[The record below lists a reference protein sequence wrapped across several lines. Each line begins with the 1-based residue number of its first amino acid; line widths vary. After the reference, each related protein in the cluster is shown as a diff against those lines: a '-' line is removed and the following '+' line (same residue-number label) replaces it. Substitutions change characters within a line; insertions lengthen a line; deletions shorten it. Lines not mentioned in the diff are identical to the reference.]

1 MLLEIQVV
9 GSEEWFEKVMPML
22 ETLKFRQLT
31 ELRWSDPET
40 DGELTGYYYT
50 YEGKEPMP
58 FSEFAETVN
67 DIEQMI
73 NEGEAPYIK
82 INIVSDKKR

>member
-9 GSEEWFEKVMPML
+9 GSEEWFETVMPML
-22 ETLKFRQLT
+22 ETLKFKQRT
-31 ELRWSDPET
+31 DLRWSDPNT

-58 FSEFAETVN
+58 FDEFIETMKDIQQIIN
-67 DIEQMI
+67 D
-73 NEGEAPYIK
+73 GEAPYIK
-82 INIVSDKKR
+82 INIVSDKK